1 MTTESEIEFFSVTPL
16 EEQPVVRA
24 APPGRARRLPVA
36 LAQAA
41 AWIVAA
47 ALAVGASFAP
57 LYRIQGR
64 LPDQTQL
71 SGNPAQDFQFY
82 VDGWGRPRL
91 HDNGPLSVDDALNGP
106 RFGIAFCA
114 CAALM
119 LLAAVLVVA
128 GPRLLTLLGVRG
140 RLLPVA
146 RLLPA
151 PGITGALLLAGSAG
165 SAALSVL
172 PIRKQ
177 VRSLSYESFGLS
189 WSLGLAGL
197 SVGVGV
203 LVWGWDRLSA
213 TRAEGAAHGS
223 PAGQNVAGQNV
234 AGSPAEDLPLAG
246 GPRSTIDVGRPE
258 PDLSAWRPPVDRL
271 K

>member
-16 EEQPVVRA
+16 EEQPVVPA
-24 APPGRARRLPVA
+24 APPGSARRLPIA

-41 AWIVAA
+41 AWLVAA

-64 LPDQTQL
+64 LPDDTQL
-71 SGNPAQDFQFY
+71 SGNLAQDFQFY

-91 HDNGPLSVDDALNGP
+91 HDTGSLSVDDALDGP

-128 GPRLLTLLGVRG
+128 GPRLLSLLGVRG
-140 RLLPVA
+140 RLLSVG
-146 RLLPA
+146 RLFPA

-165 SAALSVL
+165 SAALSEL

-177 VRSLSYESFGLS
+177 VRTLSYESFGLG

-213 TRAEGAAHGS
+213 TRAEGAAPAS
-223 PAGQNVAGQNV
+223 PAGRNIEARL
-234 AGSPAEDLPLAG
+234 AEDLPLADE
-246 GPRSTIDVGRPE
+246 PRSTIDVGRPE

-271 K
+271 E